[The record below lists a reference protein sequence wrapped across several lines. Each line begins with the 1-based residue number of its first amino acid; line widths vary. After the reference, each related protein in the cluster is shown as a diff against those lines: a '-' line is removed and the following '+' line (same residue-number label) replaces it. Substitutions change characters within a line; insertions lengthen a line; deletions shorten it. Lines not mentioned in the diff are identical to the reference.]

1 MGFSSALQGRAAH
14 DALLNRQ
21 EAELK
26 LLETMK
32 RCLAQKAKCDREYA
46 VSLAAVTQ
54 QGLKIDRTD
63 DLQGSHIMRAW
74 RGFMEELEHTA
85 KQIRSNAEQLE
96 TVCHEKLA
104 SLYQEKRRVR
114 KQYQEE
120 HTKIATQFSHLTED
134 VARKKSEYQK
144 HLDYYKLLR
153 GRFEEHIKSG
163 RSGRKL
169 DDVID
174 KYQKACRKLHQAHN
188 EYVLLIS
195 EAVEVEKDFRTTLLP
210 GLLEHQQTLQEGF
223 IQAWSNLLSEIA
235 KLSDTTSE
243 KYVEIQRRIDT
254 SISSIN
260 STEEYREFTDKHK
273 TSPTTP
279 VVFQFDESLVEDSL
293 GKLQANTLTVDN
305 LTVDWLRGRQVE
317 LEGTIKDLQ
326 ERQAKLLAEPN
337 GTGTLATSSSPAS
350 SSPVSTPGTKP
361 STPILNGTGNSN
373 GASGKD
379 SQQIAA
385 NKSSKELNNLRCQE
399 RQTMKLVEMIRTALN
414 EVGCE
419 ELPSG
424 CDDIAV
430 EHLIEN
436 KKSVSQDLSLDSQHN
451 NPSQAGGF
459 FTLRTG
465 NGGSGGGGGG
475 GGGGGV
481 MSMLIDQLRR
491 KSGPPGA
498 ATSGGTG
505 GKAAPRSVGTTPAQ
519 TPKPGHR
526 ATAAST
532 VNSVS
537 SPATITCERV
547 QASLDGF
554 PPHATNHYQQQQQE
568 QPQLRPLA
576 PCSSA
581 SLYAELRSVNPEI
594 DDEQSFPYPENR
606 ISNVYV
612 DMEAYLGM
620 RELSPD
626 ENSSEHACA
635 SYTNINSDHLPSLR
649 HEQSSTAHNSQS
661 SPMGDLPNSR
671 TPMLGDDDGERRKY
685 RRLRTMGDRIDD
697 EDDDADTA
705 EELNDS
711 KNNLLREE
719 SYDGGDQLD
728 EGPTESETKYLTMRK
743 RSSPRADTTTR
754 WKSSIEQHL
763 DVIDAL
769 NIKLDEHQ
777 RLSAR
782 LSEDYEYI
790 RVQTLRRE
798 AELIAAAAAATA
810 ASSTSSTAVPQRA
823 AAGGTPFEKANS
835 FREKI
840 KRRIRGAK
848 SSQLSEPVEP
858 ETPDKVANVVESFS
872 GRLRTRI
879 ASQRQFRLMKETDSA
894 SPSTDRGSI
903 TTNGGASNSAGGR
916 QKKKK
921 RKSSK
926 AHRAFKQQ
934 QQQQQ
939 QRSGLKRDTESEQ
952 EVYDQPQQLL
962 HPANTFS
969 EDELLVDEPPRVGSP
984 EQMVKPS
991 GQKFSQTVRA
1001 TWRELLHSTNKVKD
1015 SSINLTNQQQQ
1026 HDRMEE
1032 KLDLIPNQD
1041 RPGLLAIR
1049 FTFSDTETPEH
1060 HGSRQLD
1067 ATSSTTGE
1075 GGEYCVPLL
1084 LSQSSDDTKAPQILS
1099 SGDSSHPA
1107 GSNST
1112 TSKLAMNLKINL
1124 KERLTKLVHKRA
1136 LMMGGGGTVP
1146 GKSNLLPLHQPSG
1159 EICRSCSKRIVRPGT
1174 IHPSQT
1180 VLDFVKEFP
1189 GLDICNGGHDEDDEN
1204 DDCDGDGDNKKA
1216 DTARPGRATES
1227 EMINLEYE
1235 DIDVITIKSHKLT
1248 DHCEG
1253 GDDDND
1259 DDGMTLSTNR
1269 PLHEEEWFHG
1279 VLPREEVVRLLR
1291 NEGDFLVRETTRNDE
1306 SQTVLSV
1313 CWNGHKHFIVQTTA
1327 EGHYRFEGPA
1337 FPSIQ
1342 ELIVHQ
1348 YQSELPVTGRSGAVL
1363 RKPVLRERWEL
1374 SNDDVILLDKI
1385 GRGNFGDVYKAKLK
1399 SSKNTLVAVKTCR
1412 MTLPEEQKRK
1422 FLQEGRILK
1431 QYDHPNIVKLIGICV
1446 QKQPIMIVME
1456 LVAGGSLLMFL
1467 RKNATTLGQRQMM
1480 GMCRDAAA
1488 GMRYLES
1495 KNCIH
1500 RDLAARNCLIGS
1512 ENIVKISDFGMS
1524 REEEEYIVSGGMK
1537 QIPIK
1542 WTAPE
1547 ALNFGKYTSLCDV
1560 WSYGILVWEIF
1571 SRGDTPYSGMSNSMA
1586 RERIDE
1592 GYRMPS
1598 PEGAPPEM
1606 YRLMLKCWSY
1616 EPESRPHFDEIY
1628 TVVDALIL
1636 CTKD

>member
-32 RCLAQKAKCDREYA
+32 RCLTQKAKCDREYA

-74 RGFMEELEHTA
+74 RSFMEELEHTA
-85 KQIRSNAEQLE
+85 KQIRSNAEQLD

-223 IQAWSNLLSEIA
+223 IQAWSNLLAEIA

-260 STEEYREFTDKHK
+260 STEEYHEFTDKHK

-305 LTVDWLRGRQVE
+305 LTVDWLRGRQGE

-337 GTGTLATSSSPAS
+337 GTGTLATSSTPAS

-361 STPILNGTGNSN
+361 STPILNGTGSTS
-373 GASGKD
+373 ASGKD
-379 SQQIAA
+379 SQPMTG

-451 NPSQAGGF
+451 NPSLAGGF

-465 NGGSGGGGGG
+465 NGGGASSGGGG

-491 KSGPPGA
+491 KSGPPGSA
-498 ATSGGTG
+498 SGGTS
-505 GKAAPRSVGTTPAQ
+505 GKTAPRSVGTTPAQ

-526 ATAAST
+526 SAAST
-532 VNSVS
+532 
-537 SPATITCERV
+537 
-547 QASLDGF
+547 
-554 PPHATNHYQQQQQE
+554 
-568 QPQLRPLA
+568 
-576 PCSSA
+576 
-581 SLYAELRSVNPEI
+581 
-594 DDEQSFPYPENR
+594 
-606 ISNVYV
+606 
-612 DMEAYLGM
+612 
-620 RELSPD
+620 
-626 ENSSEHACA
+626 
-635 SYTNINSDHLPSLR
+635 
-649 HEQSSTAHNSQS
+649 
-661 SPMGDLPNSR
+661 
-671 TPMLGDDDGERRKY
+671 
-685 RRLRTMGDRIDD
+685 
-697 EDDDADTA
+697 
-705 EELNDS
+705 
-711 KNNLLREE
+711 
-719 SYDGGDQLD
+719 
-728 EGPTESETKYLTMRK
+728 
-743 RSSPRADTTTR
+743 
-754 WKSSIEQHL
+754 
-763 DVIDAL
+763 
-769 NIKLDEHQ
+769 
-777 RLSAR
+777 
-782 LSEDYEYI
+782 
-790 RVQTLRRE
+790 
-798 AELIAAAAAATA
+798 
-810 ASSTSSTAVPQRA
+810 
-823 AAGGTPFEKANS
+823 
-835 FREKI
+835 
-840 KRRIRGAK
+840 
-848 SSQLSEPVEP
+848 
-858 ETPDKVANVVESFS
+858 
-872 GRLRTRI
+872 
-879 ASQRQFRLMKETDSA
+879 
-894 SPSTDRGSI
+894 
-903 TTNGGASNSAGGR
+903 
-916 QKKKK
+916 
-921 RKSSK
+921 
-926 AHRAFKQQ
+926 
-934 QQQQQ
+934 
-939 QRSGLKRDTESEQ
+939 
-952 EVYDQPQQLL
+952 
-962 HPANTFS
+962 
-969 EDELLVDEPPRVGSP
+969 
-984 EQMVKPS
+984 
-991 GQKFSQTVRA
+991 
-1001 TWRELLHSTNKVKD
+1001 
-1015 SSINLTNQQQQ
+1015 
-1026 HDRMEE
+1026 
-1032 KLDLIPNQD
+1032 
-1041 RPGLLAIR
+1041 
-1049 FTFSDTETPEH
+1049 
-1060 HGSRQLD
+1060 
-1067 ATSSTTGE
+1067 
-1075 GGEYCVPLL
+1075 
-1084 LSQSSDDTKAPQILS
+1084 
-1099 SGDSSHPA
+1099 
-1107 GSNST
+1107 
-1112 TSKLAMNLKINL
+1112 
-1124 KERLTKLVHKRA
+1124 
-1136 LMMGGGGTVP
+1136 
-1146 GKSNLLPLHQPSG
+1146 
-1159 EICRSCSKRIVRPGT
+1159 
-1174 IHPSQT
+1174 
-1180 VLDFVKEFP
+1180 
-1189 GLDICNGGHDEDDEN
+1189 
-1204 DDCDGDGDNKKA
+1204 
-1216 DTARPGRATES
+1216 
-1227 EMINLEYE
+1227 
-1235 DIDVITIKSHKLT
+1235 
-1248 DHCEG
+1248 
-1253 GDDDND
+1253 
-1259 DDGMTLSTNR
+1259 MTLSTNR

-1628 TVVDALIL
+1628 TVVEALIL